1 MRLETALH
9 AAVFIILIWAMALAG
24 CGGRTTFSGA
34 IPAPSPSPGPSPAPS
49 PGPSPGPSPTPA
61 PAIPVVSH
69 VALVVLE
76 NHSAFQVMGSPFM
89 PFLNALASQNSV
101 AMNYFANAHQSI
113 GNYFML
119 ATGQLE
125 STDDHFSGTISN
137 DNIARALT
145 GAGKSWKAYMES
157 LPAQGYTGN
166 DVLPYVKHHNPFAY
180 LSDVL
185 SSSAQVNQIVPLTQL
200 SADMA
205 AGALPSFSFIVPN
218 LDDDA
223 HDCPG
228 GGSNC
233 QDSDKLA
240 AADSWLQANIQPLI
254 SSPAFANSVLIITW
268 DEGVQTDVAHGG
280 GQVAT
285 VLLGAH
291 VRTQFQSVTFY
302 QHQSTLGLIL
312 DLLGVPDHP
321 GLSASAP
328 SMIEFF
334 Q

>member
-1 MRLETALH
+1 MRLAKALRT
-9 AAVFIILIWAMALAG
+9 AVFILAMALAG

-34 IPAPSPSPGPSPAPS
+34 IPAPSPSPGPSP
-49 PGPSPGPSPTPA
+49 TPA
-61 PAIPVVSH
+61 SAIPVVSH

-76 NHSAFQVMGSPFM
+76 NHGASQVIGSPFM
-89 PFLNALASQNSV
+89 PFLNSLAAQNSV
-101 AMNYFANAHQSI
+101 AMNYFADAHDSI

-119 ATGQLE
+119 TTGQLE
-125 STDDHFSGTISN
+125 STDDHFSGTIN
-137 DNIARALT
+137 DDNIVRALT

-166 DVLPYVKHHNPFAY
+166 DVPPYVKQHNPFVF

-185 SSSAQVNQIVPLTQL
+185 SSSAQANQIVPLTQL
-200 SADMA
+200 SADLA
-205 AGALPSFSFIVPN
+205 ASALPSFSFIVPN

-228 GGSNC
+228 GGLNC

-240 AADSWLQANIQPLI
+240 AADAWLQANIQPLI
-254 SSPAFANSVLIITW
+254 SSAAFANSVLIITW
-268 DEGVQTDVAHGG
+268 DEGAATDVAHGG

-285 VLLGAH
+285 VVLGAH
-291 VRTQFQSVTFY
+291 VRRQFQSVTFF

-312 DLLGVPDHP
+312 DLLGVADHP